1 LPSRAKSCDD
11 EEDPT
16 PSFGNAPLIASTK
29 NVGFAAQ
36 WCKAGSQEE
45 GAMLVDSI
53 LFSAA
58 MIGVLLFVG
67 VLLWVDFR
75 PR

>member
-1 LPSRAKSCDD
+1 
-11 EEDPT
+11 
-16 PSFGNAPLIASTK
+16 
-29 NVGFAAQ
+29 
-36 WCKAGSQEE
+36 
-45 GAMLVDSI
+45 MLVDSI
-53 LFSAA
+53 LFAAA

>member
-1 LPSRAKSCDD
+1 MSGSLRNGAR
-11 EEDPT
+11 
-16 PSFGNAPLIASTK
+16 
-29 NVGFAAQ
+29 
-36 WCKAGSQEE
+36 AGSQEE

-75 PR
+75 PQPKQDD